1 MEGILPEGMIAKLR
15 MLFEGDAAV
24 HKVASDPALTAELL
38 LLFRVALTD
47 GKVEKSELT
56 TLRNIAKQAFG
67 IEPESFGK
75 VVNYLHDFG
84 YEVTGR
90 QAAALFRRMPYERK
104 KELIE
109 HMTAVAKADHAL
121 DEREIGLI
129 RRTIALLNDEG
140 DG

>member
-1 MEGILPEGMIAKLR
+1 MPEGIIAKLR
-15 MLFEGDAAV
+15 MLFEGDPAV

-38 LLFRVALTD
+38 LLFRVALAD
-47 GKVEKSELT
+47 GRVEKSELA

-90 QAAALFRRMPYERK
+90 QAAALFRRMPFERK

-109 HMTAVAKADHAL
+109 HMTAVGKSDHAL
-121 DEREIGLI
+121 DEREIALI
-129 RRTIALLNDEG
+129 RRTIALLNDGTEST
-140 DG
+140 